1 MTNAVTDPAAIVDH
15 LSEPDYHSHA
25 ALSQSGAKTL
35 LQSPARFNYERTHP
49 RPPTAAMEHGTI
61 AHGLVLG
68 SGPRIVVIDAND
80 WRTKAAHLAADDARA
95 AGKVP
100 ILAKD
105 YERVLAMGLKLREH
119 TLAMELLNAATVK
132 EASIFATCPV
142 TGVPMR
148 GRADALTPTLILD
161 YKTTA
166 KPDARTFGKSAS
178 DYGYHIQAG
187 WYLDLLEYLGQPR
200 DGFAFIVQS
209 KVAPFEV
216 AVVELVPSAVN
227 YGRELG
233 IIARERFRD
242 CTASGLWPGAVRPD
256 TVLMVDLP
264 PWGYRDNDYS
274 EEVST

>member
-1 MTNAVTDPAAIVDH
+1 MTNAVTDLTAITDS

-49 RPPTAAMEHGTI
+49 CPPSTAMEHGTI

-68 SGPRIVVIDAND
+68 SGPRIVALDFPD
-80 WRTKAAHLAADDARA
+80 WRTKAAQLAAELAREV
-95 AGKVP
+95 GDVP
-100 ILAKD
+100 VLAKD
-105 YERVLAMGLKLREH
+105 YARIVAMAAKLREH
-119 TLAMELLNAATVK
+119 TLAMELLAAATIK
-132 EASIFATCPV
+132 ESSIFATCPV

-166 KPDARTFGKSAS
+166 KPDARAFGKSAS
-178 DYGYHIQAG
+178 DYGYHVQAG

-209 KVAPFEV
+209 KTPPYEV

-233 IIARERFRD
+233 VIARERFRD
-242 CTASGLWPGAVRPD
+242 CTASGLWPGAVDPRA
-256 TVLMVDLP
+256 VLVVDLP
-264 PWGYRDNDYS
+264 PWGYRDNDYT
-274 EEVST
+274 EEVAT

>member
-1 MTNAVTDPAAIVDH
+1 MTNAVTDLTAITDS

-35 LQSPARFNYERTHP
+35 LQSPARFHYERTHP
-49 RPPTAAMEHGTI
+49 RPPSTAMEHGSI

-68 SGPRIVVIDAND
+68 SGPEIAVLDFPD
-80 WRTKAAHLAADDARA
+80 WRTKAAQLAADEARDAGA
-95 AGKVP
+95 VP
-100 ILAKD
+100 VLTKD
-105 YERVLAMGLKLREH
+105 YERIGAMANRLGNHE
-119 TLAMELLNAATVK
+119 LAMELLDAATVK
-132 EASIFATCPV
+132 EVSFFATCPV

-161 YKTTA
+161 YKTSA

-209 KVAPFEV
+209 KVAPYEV

-227 YGRELG
+227 YGRDLG
-233 IIARERFRD
+233 LTARERFRD
-242 CTASGLWPGAVRPD
+242 CTASGLWPGAVDPRA
-256 TVLMVDLP
+256 VLVVDLP
-264 PWGYRDNDYS
+264 PWGYRDSDYT
-274 EEVST
+274 EEVAT

>member
-1 MTNAVTDPAAIVDH
+1 MTNAVTDLTAIVDH

-35 LQSPARFNYERTHP
+35 LQSPARFHYERTHP
-49 RPPTAAMEHGTI
+49 RPPTVAMEHGTI
-61 AHGLVLG
+61 AHAIVLG
-68 SGPRIVVIDAND
+68 TGPGVAIIDAPD
-80 WRTKAAHLAADDARA
+80 WRTTAAKKAADEARE

-105 YERVLAMGLKLREH
+105 YERFVAMVDRLSEH
-119 TLAMELLNAATVK
+119 DLAMELLNAATAK

-148 GRADALTPTLILD
+148 GRADALTPTLVLD

-209 KVAPFEV
+209 KTPPYEV

-227 YGRELG
+227 HGRELG
-233 IIARERFRD
+233 IVARERFRD
-242 CTASGLWPGAVRPD
+242 CTASGLWPGAVDPRA
-256 TVLMVDLP
+256 VLVVDLP
-264 PWGYRDNDYS
+264 PWGYRDSDYA
-274 EEVST
+274 EEVQT